1 MASGICPESDAPGSR
16 RSVTRPDSQLT
27 PAHEQG
33 VASVTRQ
40 RRGRPPT
47 AERRDS
53 RAALSAARSGADIGR
68 RRTQTATTTRICS
81 CMLPVSCIKKKKQ
94 NAEAPEKK
102 RGQKCQNPE
111 SPQTEGPVNGE
122 TSEETYVGLAQFSSP
137 PLEGFTIGENKRQSD
152 SQGCVIQHK
161 GSEWRPESG
170 VIIERTHRRKLFSC
184 RKTGESDSRLSTLL
198 FCLFVFF
205 SPLFSH

>member
-1 MASGICPESDAPGSR
+1 MSKASR
-16 RSVTRPDSQLT
+16 RSRARGGGDRRLQNGETAGQPC
-27 PAHEQG
+27 
-33 VASVTRQ
+33 Q
-40 RRGRPPT
+40 RRDPAPT
-47 AERRDS
+47 
-53 RAALSAARSGADIGR
+53 LGGGGR
-68 RRTQTATTTRICS
+68 RRRQQRGFAAACYRFPA
-81 CMLPVSCIKKKKQ
+81 LKKKKQ